1 MELNAERAK
10 NMACGMTA
18 RVVISCALASGVY
31 AAGRF
36 PAAVLAMLWVIYAVL
51 ADRRRRD

>member
-1 MELNAERAK
+1 VELNAERAK